1 MDVAPRRPQL
11 QRAGER
17 RYQAS
22 ARLSAFSVCLRA
34 TLHEAKAHWQRA
46 PASFVAARDV
56 IIPAPIPRCGVG
68 PDGAGPDFAAA
79 AANAAVVL
87 WADQLP
93 AETLAEMA
101 GRARLRC
108 VGAIAG
114 QVPELSLLRAHLTQP
129 DGWPDCVVAWTR
141 RRYGD
146 LQHDVAKVLRVAA
159 QRALTDR
166 TVTRVVAMSGSKP
179 WTVYRRFSA
188 SGTGPPAAWFQAI
201 RATAMAMAIQRE
213 IELPIQRFAVRF
225 GYAASDSLSQRLW
238 RILGSGPIDPHSVG
252 VGMAA
257 ARGDLAQQRHPEP
270 GRNLAVLQ
278 KSGTSSE

>member
-1 MDVAPRRPQL
+1 M
-11 QRAGER
+11 
-17 RYQAS
+17 QAS
-22 ARLSAFSVCLRA
+22 AAEALSLYAFEPPYTKPRRIGSERLPRLLPRGTIILLRPSPVA
-34 TLHEAKAHWQRA
+34 GWVRMERA
-46 PASFVAARDV
+46 L
-56 IIPAPIPRCGVG
+56 
-68 PDGAGPDFAAA
+68 DFAAA

-188 SGTGPPAAWFQAI
+188 SGIGPPAAWFQAI

-225 GYAASDSLSQRLW
+225 GYAASDSLSRRLW
-238 RILGSGPIDPHSVG
+238 RILGVRPRSIRTALGWEWLLLEAILRSRDILNPAGI
-252 VGMAA
+252 
-257 ARGDLAQQRHPEP
+257 
-270 GRNLAVLQ
+270 
-278 KSGTSSE
+278 